1 MWNGIGWYGFI
12 GVITTSTTDISLGPN
27 KRIFFLELVQQII
40 NTLCLCLVRLSK
52 SVISLNFIL
61 LQILGCFQNSTVI
74 TFWNTVSFI
83 LIFLI
88 SCFLK
93 NNPVFHFPP
102 LK

>member
-1 MWNGIGWYGFI
+1 MIG
-12 GVITTSTTDISLGPN
+12 SK

-83 LIFLI
+83 FIFLI

-93 NNPVFHFPP
+93 NVNIRGCNKGLLTFNQIFCSVFN
-102 LK
+102 